1 MAKWQTSIRKAIVG
15 RSRPPAGEPRCS
27 FCGKR
32 RRDVRKIIAG
42 PGVFICDQCVQL
54 CNEVLVEDRPTLF
67 VASQGEDLLL
77 DQLRIAGQQIRL
89 TEQHVDAAVRELRK
103 RGMSWAAVG
112 GALGIS
118 RQSAWE
124 RFSGEE

>member
-1 MAKWQTSIRKAIVG
+1 MAKWKSSIRKAMPG
-15 RSRPPAGEPRCS
+15 GASSAAGEPCCS

-32 RRDVRKIIAG
+32 RRDVQKIIAG
-42 PGVFICDQCVQL
+42 PGVFICDRCVRL
-54 CNEVLVEDRPTLF
+54 CNEVLVEDRATLF
-67 VASQGEDLLL
+67 SADADDDLIL
-77 DQLRIAGQQIRL
+77 DQLRLAGQQMRL
-89 TEQHVDAAVRELRK
+89 KERHVYGAVSELRQ
-103 RGMSWAAVG
+103 RGMSWAQIG